1 MAILLPA
8 GDSALLAF
16 ATNFKTLITAAPTT
30 YGLTA
35 AQATAYGTVVTGYA
49 TALAACDP
57 GVRSKTAVVAKNAAK
72 ANLKLASQQTAN
84 LINGTPSVT
93 DAQKTA
99 LGIPPRA
106 KPQPVPAPGTSPAME
121 IMSVN
126 GWDVKLG
133 LRTSSTEA
141 RRRKPAGVTGA
152 TVMSYVGPTPSNDMS
167 KWKYEGMSGKTIVDV
182 TFPITVPP
190 GSQVWLT
197 AFWFNNRKQTG
208 PAAQPISTNLQ
219 GGTVSMAA

>member
-8 GDSALLAF
+8 GDNELLAF
-16 ATNFKTLITAAPTT
+16 ATNLKTLITAAPTT

-35 AQATAYGTVVTGYA
+35 AQATAYGAVVSSYA
-49 TALAACDP
+49 SALAACDP
-57 GVRSKTAVVAKNAAK
+57 GIRSKTAVAAKNTAK

-84 LINGTPSVT
+84 LINGTPTVT
-93 DAQKTA
+93 DAQKVA

-106 KPQPVPAPGTSPAME
+106 KPQPIPAPSTPP
-121 IMSVN
+121 SVEVISVS
-126 GWDVKLG
+126 GWNVKIG
-133 LRTSSTEA
+133 LRTSSTDA
-141 RRRKPAGVTGA
+141 KRRKPAGVSGC
-152 TVMSYVGPTPSNDMS
+152 TVMSFVGTAPSNDMS
-167 KWKYEGMSGKTIVDV
+167 KWKYEGMSGKTVVDV

>member
-1 MAILLPA
+1 MALTLPKTDNGLL
-8 GDSALLAF
+8 SFAL
-16 ATNFKTLITAAPTT
+16 NFKTLITAAPTT

-35 AQATAYGTVVTGYA
+35 AQATAYGTVVTTYA
-49 TALAACDP
+49 NALAACDP
-57 GVRSKTAVVAKNAAK
+57 GIRSATAVAAKNTARDA
-72 ANLKLASQQTAN
+72 LKLASDQTAN

-93 DAQKTA
+93 DAQKVA

-106 KPQPVPAPGTSPAME
+106 KPTPIPAPSTPPSVE
-121 IMSVN
+121 IISVS
-126 GWDVKLG
+126 GWNVKVG
-133 LRTSSTEA
+133 LRTSSTDA
-141 RRRKPAGVTGA
+141 KRRKPAGVAGA

-167 KWKYEGMSGKTIVDV
+167 KWKYEGMSGKTIVEV

-208 PAAQPISTNLQ
+208 PAAQPIGTNLQ